1 MKNKNPLRAVLAII
15 LLMIFG
21 YGLSWAVTVG
31 IIKIITLCFGWGFS
45 LAHATGIWLILCFA
59 YLFWYQSRKGRCADD

>member
-15 LLMIFG
+15 LFLIVG

-31 IIKIITLCFGWGFS
+31 IIKLITLCFGWGFS
-45 LAHATGIWLILCFA
+45 LAHATGCWLIGVVFT
-59 YLFWYQSRKGRCADD
+59 LFWTQLRKRRGADD

>member
-15 LLMIFG
+15 FLLIIG

-45 LAHATGIWLILCFA
+45 LTHATGIWSILCVA
-59 YLFWYQSRKGRCADD
+59 YLFWYQAKKGRGADD